1 MFKRSLQLL
10 LFASLAVATSWAA
23 DNPFVGDWKL
33 NASKSKLTDEMM
45 VENLGANKYAFDF
58 EGNGDPEII
67 VVDGTDQAGHFG
79 STLAVSVEG
88 PHNWKV
94 VRKKDGRTQVSAT
107 WTLSEDNSTLTDDFT
122 FIPAKGAPINV
133 KYGYKRAMPGSGF
146 AANWISTTEAL
157 NSDYVL
163 KIRPY
168 GEDGLAL
175 TDPSGQTK
183 NLKIDASDS
192 PKPVETGNTSSLRR
206 LDGHSLEMTNEVN
219 GKITETK
226 EFEMSSDLKTLTMT
240 RHIKGRTE
248 PQIFVFDRE

>member
-1 MFKRSLQLL
+1 MFKCSLQPL
-10 LFASLAVATSWAA
+10 LFASLVVVASRAA

-33 NASKSKLTDEMM
+33 NPSKSKLTDEMK

-58 EGNGDPEII
+58 EGNGDPETI

-79 STLAVSVEG
+79 TTLSVSVEG

-122 FIPAKGAPINV
+122 FIPAKGTPINV
-133 KYGYKRAMPGSGF
+133 RYGYKRAMPGSGF
-146 AANWISTTEAL
+146 AATWISTTEAM
-157 NSDYVL
+157 NSVYVL
-163 KIRPY
+163 KIRLY

-183 NLKIDASDS
+183 NVKFEGNDS
-192 PKPVETGNTSSLRR
+192 PKPAETGNTSSLRR
-206 LDGHSLEMTNEVN
+206 LDEHSLEMTNEVN
-219 GKITETK
+219 GKITETRQ
-226 EFEMSSDLKTLTMT
+226 FEMSSDLKTLTMT

-248 PQIFVFDRE
+248 PQIFVFERQ